1 MVHYKRA
8 VWDYIIRDSTFAM
21 KPVLDLP
28 IIKSPEEESPPRFCD
43 SVNTI
48 PGLLSPPLQRTDPEN
63 LCLLARSLKDKKSTT
78 RNNSENE
85 NVTWHECE

>member
-8 VWDYIIRDSTFAM
+8 VCDYIIRDSTFAM

-28 IIKSPEEESPPRFCD
+28 IIKSPEEKSPPRFCD
-43 SVNTI
+43 SVNTS

-63 LCLLARSLKDKKSTT
+63 LCLLARSLKDKKSNT

-85 NVTWHECE
+85 NVAWHECE

>member
-1 MVHYKRA
+1 
-8 VWDYIIRDSTFAM
+8 M

-43 SVNTI
+43 SVNTS
-48 PGLLSPPLQRTDPEN
+48 PGLLSPPLQRIDPEN
-63 LCLLARSLKDKKSTT
+63 LCLLARSLKDKKSNT